1 MGIIPLG
8 CSIIRNPNIFNEGV
22 FRILAKAKEKII
34 KKLYTITDNIDIWVQ
49 EKFSINAKQKSLE
62 WRQDNI
68 PHKLGDKRVSEALG
82 IKRPQKKGKKNK

>member
-8 CSIIRNPNIFNEGV
+8 VSLRNPNIFNEGV
-22 FRILAKAKEKII
+22 FRILVKAKEKII

-68 PHKLGDKRVSEALG
+68 PHKLGDKRISEALG